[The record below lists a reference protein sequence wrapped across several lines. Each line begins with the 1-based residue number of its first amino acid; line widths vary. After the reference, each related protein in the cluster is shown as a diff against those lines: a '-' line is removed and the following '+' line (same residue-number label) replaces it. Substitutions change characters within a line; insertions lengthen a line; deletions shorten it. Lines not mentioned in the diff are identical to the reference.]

1 MEAPSAT
8 NPYETAYL
16 PVVWRNEAERAK
28 AKQAMSP
35 FFRGTDVTQPSAS
48 RDWPGGRIEGFST
61 TGENKR
67 ERTPMFSPEDGRT
80 GWVTGMPNVTD
91 FLRCR
96 EVPSRIMNNAAPEP
110 QRVGR
115 GLGLGANDPATGG
128 FHQFE
133 ARDYA
138 IDRGVDELRVASK
151 PKTTELEARLV
162 AGGAAVTERGQIGT
176 VAKNR
181 TPKTWETGEQYFFT
195 TTGSRVAHT
204 AESAATTLDRC
215 TVRECTG
222 DTGGQGGPLGPASGA
237 GAHTAPDESAGAPRR
252 DEPAEPDDLGLAN
265 ARRDGRSAGSCDDY
279 GKASVQVYANER
291 DITTCQTV
299 KTNLQSIVKAI
310 TAPLQ
315 DLFRDTRKVFTLEAS
330 REHGQLQPRMPAK
343 MTVYDPNDRLRTTI
357 KETLIHDAVRM
368 NLRGNTT
375 VITYD
380 PDYLVAKTTIRETV
394 ESVNPHRNMRPPT
407 LKLTLI
413 DPDDRAK
420 TTVKETALAGY
431 RPGGPER
438 EGGLGYLAQEWD
450 ARMTQRANIDPD
462 TDYGGNPGHDRG
474 GGYDPEVN
482 PIDPTNVA
490 TQRSMDTVDP
500 AHVGGLFGATELR
513 PTSDEAA
520 HAAYVNTTR
529 DGVLARRDPTKVNV
543 MLSKGTDW
551 VRMQPS
557 AKAPPCAGRTTPGTG
572 RGSAPPEKPVACAAG
587 TRDRSRLMVDTDAW
601 MDPSLLDAFRAN
613 PYTQSLQSF

>member
-1 MEAPSAT
+1 MEAVPSAT
-8 NPYETAYL
+8 SAYQTAYL
-16 PVVWRNEAERAK
+16 PVVWRDEASRAK
-28 AKQAMSP
+28 ATQAMSP
-35 FFRGTDVTQPSAS
+35 FFRGTDATQPSAE

-67 ERTPMFSPEDGRT
+67 ERTPMFSPEEGRT

-96 EVPSRIMNNAAPEP
+96 EVPSRIQNNTAPEP
-110 QRVGR
+110 IRVGR
-115 GLGLGANDPATGG
+115 GLGLDANTPAGGG

-138 IDRGVDELRVASK
+138 MDRSVDELRVASK

-162 AGGAAVTERGQIGT
+162 AGGSTIQELGKVGT

-181 TPKTWETGEQYFFT
+181 TQKAWETGEQYFFT
-195 TTGSRVAHT
+195 TTGARIAPSSGST
-204 AESAATTLDRC
+204 ATTLDRC
-215 TVRECTG
+215 TARQCTG
-222 DTGGQGGPLGPASGA
+222 DTGGQAGPIGPAAGGGGA
-237 GAHTAPDESAGAPRR
+237 QTTRDEPSGAPRR
-252 DEPAEPDDLGLAN
+252 NDAAEPDLLGLAN
-265 ARRDGRSAGSCDDY
+265 ARAYGRGAGGCDDF

-299 KTNLQSIVKAI
+299 RTNLQSVVKAI

-315 DLFRDTRKVFTLEAS
+315 DLFRSTRKVFTLEAS
-330 REHGQLQPRMPAK
+330 REHGQLQPTFPSK

-368 NLRGNTT
+368 NLRGPTT

-380 PDYLVAKTTIRETV
+380 PDYLVAKTTGRETIAPI
-394 ESVNPHRNMRPPT
+394 NPHRNMRPPT

-420 TTVKETALAGY
+420 TTVKETTLAGY

-438 EGGLGYLAQEWD
+438 EGGLGYLSQEWD

-462 TDYGGNPGHDRG
+462 TEYGGNPAQDRG
-474 GGYDPEVN
+474 GGYDPDVT
-482 PIDPTNVA
+482 PIDVLNAA
-490 TQRSMDTVDP
+490 TQRSLETADP
-500 AHVGGLFGATELR
+500 SRVGGAVGEAR
-513 PTSDEAA
+513 PTSDAA
-520 HAAYVNTTR
+520 DRAASVNVTR
-529 DGVLARRDPTKVNV
+529 DGVMARRDPTKVNV
-543 MLSKGTDW
+543 MLMKGVDW
-551 VRMQPS
+551 ETVQAPAR
-557 AKAPPCAGRTTPGTG
+557 APPCAARVTPDAA
-572 RGSAPPEKPVACAAG
+572 RGSAPPEKSGACAS
-587 TRDRSRLMVDTDAW
+587 TRDRSRLEVDADAR